1 MTPDHDAPDSPSALQ
16 LTLLDAVIAGVA
28 RAHRL
33 NYDDRQDFAQTVH
46 LRLAERRYDVFDRF
60 AGRSSLR
67 TFLGVVVTRML
78 IDWRHAQ
85 CGKWRPSAEA
95 RRRGTWAV
103 ELERLIFRDG
113 YQPAEAITRLRQSP
127 QAPDAEA
134 LVALFTGLPVRH
146 RRVFSALSSDVADW
160 RIEDYAESDERRR
173 RRRQASMAVARA
185 LRRLSPADRR
195 LIGLRYVRG
204 ESFQTIAAATQVEPK
219 VLYRRVERVMRSLRA
234 AVNDTDTWAA

>member
-1 MTPDHDAPDSPSALQ
+1 MTPDPIAPSALQ

-33 NYDDRQDFAQTVH
+33 SREDRDDFGQTVH
-46 LRLAERRYDVFDRF
+46 LRMAERRYDVFERF

-78 IDWRHAQ
+78 IDWRHSQ
-85 CGKWRPSAEA
+85 HGKWRPSAEA

-113 YQPAEAITRLRQSP
+113 YQPAEAIARLRESP
-127 QAPDAEA
+127 QAPGAEA
-134 LVALFTGLPVRH
+134 LASLFLGLPVRH

-160 RIEDYAESDERRR
+160 RVEDYVDADERRR
-173 RRRQASMAVARA
+173 RGRQASVAVARA
-185 LRRLSPADRR
+185 LRSLPPADRR

-204 ESFQTIAAATQVEPK
+204 ESFQTIAAAARVEPK

-234 AVNDTDTWAA
+234 AVDDGRAA